1 MTTQQKN
8 QKDLAPSHPSYP
20 LIIRL
25 GDDDHDAP
33 ESFPTSLQKILIL
46 QVFRHV
52 TSTGYLASKSA
63 RIVAGLL
70 AGPSGPSFVTNGLC
84 QKHFWLTALWKN
96 TIATVTAMSKNDRG
110 APTASKPAC
119 GPCGCPSPV
128 PE

>member
-8 QKDLAPSHPSYP
+8 QKDLAPSHPSYL

-25 GDDDHDAP
+25 GVDDHDAP

-84 QKHFWLTALWKN
+84 QKQYGHNLKQKTDS
-96 TIATVTAMSKNDRG
+96 I
-110 APTASKPAC
+110 KPAWSLD
-119 GPCGCPSPV
+119 GKDRTAR
-128 PE
+128 

>member
-52 TSTGYLASKSA
+52 TS
-63 RIVAGLL
+63 
-70 AGPSGPSFVTNGLC
+70 NGLSRFQIC
-84 QKHFWLTALWKN
+84 QDCRRPLGRSKWPKLCNQWPLPETIRTQFEAKDRQYQTRLEPGWK
-96 TIATVTAMSKNDRG
+96 R
-110 APTASKPAC
+110 
-119 GPCGCPSPV
+119 
-128 PE
+128 